1 MAPDE
6 REDIDLDVE
15 RGGGGWGTGVAGPDG
30 RLLWVDDAFCAIL
43 GRPREELV
51 SAGVHAVM
59 GLDPGELDEWE
70 TGAGMIRLPAEGHG
84 LAYRLTNLAAPRG
97 RPWAIVIELESGE
110 EPADPAPVELP
121 AVFALHRRGTLAA
134 MWGRTREVLGLTSG
148 ALGRRLANLLKED
161 PLISVLI
168 RRTLRGEPTTGLFVG
183 ERNSRQVHLFPV
195 VDPDEG
201 TSGVLGVA
209 WVVSGLGRDRESVR
223 GRGAR
228 DVVLGE
234 LALMAM
240 QSAEAGPLL
249 EAAARLLHR
258 ALDAESCAV
267 SEYLPGDGGL
277 LVRASVGMSP
287 AAPQLVSSPGV
298 PPGVSVPVTAGLE
311 DLPDGALEVPIGGPH
326 AFGRLAVRLRPR
338 RRFSP
343 EDKGFVLAAAEIVS
357 AAVIR
362 LAADE
367 DRKRAALH
375 DPLTGLP
382 RPTLIHDH
390 LRQALARSRR
400 QGSQV
405 GLLVVDLDG
414 FKMVNDTLGR
424 NTGDELLVA
433 VAQRLLTTLRP
444 SDSLGRLDG
453 DQFMVVCEDLG
464 GVADA
469 RAVAARLVTS
479 FQKPFHLNRSEVSVT
494 ASVGVS
500 LAGDATDPYVLRAEA
515 DAAMHRAK
523 LVDGPSVV
531 LNEGMR
537 PTGAGAE
544 R

>member
-1 MAPDE
+1 
-6 REDIDLDVE
+6 
-15 RGGGGWGTGVAGPDG
+15 
-30 RLLWVDDAFCAIL
+30 
-43 GRPREELV
+43 
-51 SAGVHAVM
+51 
-59 GLDPGELDEWE
+59 
-70 TGAGMIRLPAEGHG
+70 
-84 LAYRLTNLAAPRG
+84 
-97 RPWAIVIELESGE
+97 
-110 EPADPAPVELP
+110 
-121 AVFALHRRGTLAA
+121 
-134 MWGRTREVLGLTSG
+134 
-148 ALGRRLANLLKED
+148 
-161 PLISVLI
+161 
-168 RRTLRGEPTTGLFVG
+168 
-183 ERNSRQVHLFPV
+183 VHLFPV
-195 VDPDEG
+195 LDPDEG

-209 WVVSGLGRDRESVR
+209 WVVPGSGRDREAVR
-223 GRGAR
+223 DRGAR

-234 LALMAM
+234 LALMALR
-240 QSAEAGPLL
+240 SAEAGPLL

-287 AAPQLVSSPGV
+287 SAPPLVSSPGV
-298 PPGVSVPVTAGLE
+298 SAVVSGPATSGPQ
-311 DLPDGALEVPIGGPH
+311 DMPDGWLEVPIGGPP
-326 AFGRLAVRLRPR
+326 AFGRLEVRLRPG

-357 AAVIR
+357 AALMR

-367 DRKRAALH
+367 QRKRAAVH

-382 RPTLIHDH
+382 LPTLIHDH

-424 NTGDELLVA
+424 RAGDELLVA

-469 RAVAARLVTS
+469 RAVAARLATA

-494 ASVGVS
+494 ASIGGS
-500 LAGDATDPYVLRAEA
+500 LAGDATDPFVLRAEA
-515 DAAMHRAK
+515 DAAMHQAK

-537 PTGAGAE
+537 PTGAAAQQ
-544 R
+544 